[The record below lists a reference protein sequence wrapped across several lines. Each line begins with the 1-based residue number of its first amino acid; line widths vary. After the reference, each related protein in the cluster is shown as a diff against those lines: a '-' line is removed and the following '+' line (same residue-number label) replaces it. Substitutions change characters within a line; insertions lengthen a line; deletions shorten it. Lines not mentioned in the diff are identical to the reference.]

1 MVLVENPGASG
12 APYYTPLQ
20 SPAAGTAV
28 AGRVETPKLFKPLQ
42 IKQLKLHNRILVTIS
57 DSEPSNLSDYMQK
70 LSPLCQ
76 YSAEDGH
83 HTDWHFAHL
92 GGIISRGPGLS
103 FVEATAV
110 VSEGRITP
118 EDSGLWKD
126 SQIAP
131 LKRIVEF
138 AHSQGQLIGIQLA
151 HAGRKASTCA
161 PYLMANRGPA
171 KKNSSVHGWPENVVA
186 PSARPFKD
194 NSIVPRDMTRK
205 DLSDLVDAWISA
217 TKRAVAA
224 GFDVSDLL
232 SNQLFFTLTAAQ
244 AIEIHAGHGYLL
256 HEFLSPASNK
266 RNDSY
271 GGSFENRIRL
281 LREIVRA
288 TKANIPSNIALFVR
302 VSGTDWL
309 EYLENEP
316 SWDVPQTIELAK
328 ILADE
333 GVDVLD
339 VSSGGNDPRH
349 KIESGPGYQAPFAIA
364 VKQVLGDRLLVATVG
379 TITSGGQAN
388 ALLEQGLDM
397 VMIGRT
403 FLKNPGLVW
412 AFAEDLRIQAT
423 MPKQIRWA
431 FGSH

>member
-1 MVLVENPGASG
+1 MILVENPAASDT
-12 APYYTPLQ
+12 PYYTPSQ
-20 SPAAGTAV
+20 CPVAGTAV
-28 AGRVETPKLFKPLQ
+28 AGRVEAPKLFKPLQ
-42 IKQLKLHNRILVTIS
+42 IKQLKLQNRIL
-57 DSEPSNLSDYMQK
+57 
-70 LSPLCQ
+70 

-92 GGIISRGPGLS
+92 GGIISRGPGMS

-110 VSEGRITP
+110 VAEGRITP

-131 LKRIVEF
+131 LRRIVEF
-138 AHSQGQLIGIQLA
+138 AHSQGQLVGIQLA

-161 PYLMANRGPA
+161 PYLMSNRGPA
-171 KKNSSVHGWPENVVA
+171 KRGGSVHGWPENVFA

-194 NSIVPRDMTRK
+194 NSIVPRDMTQK
-205 DLSDLVDAWISA
+205 DIFDLVDAWISA
-217 TKRAVAA
+217 VKRAVIA
-224 GFDVSDLL
+224 GFDASDSL
-232 SNQLFFTLTAAQ
+232 

-256 HEFLSPASNK
+256 HEFLSPVSNR

-281 LREIVRA
+281 LLEITRA
-288 TKANIPSNIALFVR
+288 TKANIPSSVPLFVR

-309 EYLENEP
+309 EHLKDEP
-316 SWDVPQTIELAK
+316 SWDVPQTVELAK

-349 KIESGPGYQAPFAIA
+349 KIESGPGYQAPFALA
-364 VKQVLGDRLLVATVG
+364 VKRALGDRLLVATVG
-379 TITSGGQAN
+379 SITSGGQAN
-388 ALLEQGLDM
+388 ALLDQGLDM

-412 AFAEDLRIQAT
+412 AFAEDLKVEAT

>member
-1 MVLVENPGASG
+1 MILVENPAASDT
-12 APYYTPLQ
+12 PYYTPSQ
-20 SPAAGTAV
+20 CPVAGTAV
-28 AGRVETPKLFKPLQ
+28 AGRVEAPKLFKPLQ
-42 IKQLKLHNRILVTIS
+42 IRQLKLQNRIL
-57 DSEPSNLSDYMQK
+57 
-70 LSPLCQ
+70 

-92 GGIISRGPGLS
+92 GGIISRGPGMS

-110 VSEGRITP
+110 VAEGRITP

-131 LKRIVEF
+131 LRRIVEF
-138 AHSQGQLIGIQLA
+138 AHSQGQLVGIQLA

-161 PYLMANRGPA
+161 PYLISNRGPA
-171 KKNSSVHGWPENVVA
+171 KRGGSVHGWPENVFA

-194 NSIVPRDMTRK
+194 NSIVPRDMTQK
-205 DLSDLVDAWISA
+205 DIFDLVDAWISA
-217 TKRAVAA
+217 VKRAVIA
-224 GFDVSDLL
+224 GFDA
-232 SNQLFFTLTAAQ
+232 TLTIVQ

-256 HEFLSPASNK
+256 HEFLSPVSNR

-271 GGSFENRIRL
+271 GGSFENRIRPL
-281 LREIVRA
+281 LEITRA
-288 TKANIPSNIALFVR
+288 TKANIPGSVPLFVR

-309 EYLENEP
+309 EHLKDEP
-316 SWDVPQTIELAK
+316 SWDVPQTVELAK

-349 KIESGPGYQAPFAIA
+349 KIESGPGYQAPFALA
-364 VKQVLGDRLLVATVG
+364 VKRALGDRLLVATVG
-379 TITSGGQAN
+379 SITSGGQAN
-388 ALLEQGLDM
+388 ALLDQGLDM

-412 AFAEDLRIQAT
+412 AFAEDLKVEAT